1 MIVFG
6 VCFLYQKI
14 IIEAI
19 IHAVFASILHLKHI

>member
-1 MIVFG
+1 MIVFL
-6 VCFLYQKI
+6 VYSHYQKI